1 MTCFPS
7 VHLSVVS
14 TLLTFPTIIV
24 YKITK
29 PPSYS
34 IGGIN
39 YYHMKKIFIF
49 LICIVLCCCSMYKND
64 DCYNYDIA
72 QKETLIKL
80 WAKTITHGTID
91 FLRYENGYYR
101 LTVYT
106 YRLDKRKNTSYC
118 TLRRDTLYKK
128 DDLINIG
135 RGSNWLTSS
144 MFKQYEDENQPYFR
158 CFSEDFLELSNDE
171 KIKVL
176 NEICNKNQ

>member
-1 MTCFPS
+1 MTWFTSAP
-7 VHLSVVS
+7 LSVVS

-29 PPSYS
+29 PPSYN

-39 YYHMKKIFIF
+39 YYHMKKIFII
-49 LICIVLCCCSMYKND
+49 LICIILCCCSMYKN

-80 WAKTITHGTID
+80 WAKIITHGTIE

-118 TLRRDTLYKK
+118 TLRRDT
-128 DDLINIG
+128 
-135 RGSNWLTSS
+135 
-144 MFKQYEDENQPYFR
+144 
-158 CFSEDFLELSNDE
+158 ELSNDE

-176 NEICNKNQ
+176 NEICNHNQ